1 MADKHEDAA
10 RKKALAAKYADIARK
25 REETLKE
32 RLSNASMIFSETK
45 GIPWIKQYIP
55 ILLRQ

>member
-1 MADKHEDAA
+1 MADKHEEAA

-32 RLSNASMIFSETK
+32 HLRQQTLFFRNYSARIT
-45 GIPWIKQYIP
+45 
-55 ILLRQ
+55 LLR